1 MFTKLQEI
9 KKEYQT
15 ELDKLTK
22 KSNTCSNIRLILFLI
37 ILIILINTKFNFQ
50 DNIALAIISGTLLV
64 VFFIIVIY
72 HNHISKKETKYQKY
86 ISLIKDYELRR
97 NGEWKNKFDTGENIL
112 TNDLAIDLDLVGKNS
127 LFQLINISKSINS
140 KRTLIKKLIELKPK
154 EKDILN
160 NQEAIKELKLNP
172 KFILKYLN
180 IINDIKNIDET
191 DYENNLKLLNE
202 DKHVSKKELIFGVIT
217 AAITDIILILG
228 ILNIINIRFFFIMLI
243 LQLMISYIYLFKY
256 NEEFENISKCGRLF
270 TDYNPIYP
278 LITNAV
284 FKSKKLNRIKDDIK
298 MGDLVNHK
306 LNKIC
311 NLDGYRY
318 NFITNVILNAI
329 FSLNIVVLYKY
340 NKLIIE
346 NKEIFIS
353 NTKSITELENLISF
367 TTIPLIKD
375 NVTLPNI
382 ADKTSITFKD
392 IAHPLLNEDKCIT
405 NNFQSKD
412 DINIITGSNM
422 SGKTSFMRTIAIN
435 LILMYNGSYVN
446 ASSFT
451 SSINKIFT
459 SIRVTDDIEAGI
471 STFYGELLRI
481 EKILT
486 YSKKDK
492 SPMIVFIDEIFKGT
506 NYKDRILGAKEIIK
520 KLSKLDCIVLITTHD
535 FELCEIDNK
544 KIYNYHF
551 EEQYNEDKI
560 SFDYKIKSGMCTK
573 TNAKY
578 LMSLIGIIDK

>member
-9 KKEYQT
+9 KKDYQK
-15 ELDKLTK
+15 ELDIITK
-22 KSNTCSNIRLILFLI
+22 KNNTCSNIRLILFLI
-37 ILIILINTKFNFQ
+37 LLIISINTKFNFQ
-50 DNIALAIISGTLLV
+50 ENIVAAIISGLLLIL
-64 VFFIIVIY
+64 FFIIVIY
-72 HNHISKKETKYQKY
+72 HNHINKKETKYQKY
-86 ISLIKDYELRR
+86 ITLIENYESRK
-97 NGEWKNKFDTGENIL
+97 NGNWKNEFDTGENIL
-112 TNDLAIDLDLVGKNS
+112 TNDLATDLDLVGKNS

-140 KRTLIKKLIELKPK
+140 KKSLIKKLIDLNPK

-160 NQEAIKELKLNP
+160 NQEAIKELKNKP
-172 KFILKYLN
+172 KFILDYLN
-180 IINDIKNIDET
+180 ILDNTKNIEET
-191 DYENNLKLLNE
+191 DYETNLKLLNE
-202 DKHVSKKELIFGVIT
+202 DKHVSKNELIFGIIT
-217 AAITDIILILG
+217 AVITDIILILG
-228 ILNIINIRFFFIMLI
+228 ILNIINIRFFFLMLI
-243 LQLMISYIYLFKY
+243 IQLMISYIYLFKY
-256 NEEFENISKCGRLF
+256 GEEFENISKCGRLF
-270 TDYNPIYP
+270 TDYKPIYP
-278 LITNAV
+278 LITNTL
-284 FKSKKLNRIKDDIK
+284 FKSRKLNKIKDDIS
-298 MGDLVNHK
+298 MGNIVNIK

-346 NKEIFIS
+346 NKDIFIS

-375 NVTLPNI
+375 NVTLPTISN
-382 ADKTSITFKD
+382 KTSINFKD
-392 IAHPLLNEDKCIT
+392 ISHPLLNENKCIT
-405 NNFQSKD
+405 NNFKSND

-446 ASSFT
+446 ASQFT

-544 KIYNYHF
+544 KINNYHF
-551 EEQYNEDKI
+551 EEQYIENKI
-560 SFDYKIKSGMCTK
+560 SFDYKIKNGMCTK